1 MARQGWGEFKN
12 KGKNYDRDINYDK
25 GKDNKGKNYDGDRN
39 NDKGKN
45 NFKGKTII
53 KVNTMTNAKTMT
65 MQTSSMQIQKQRQ
78 KEAQQ
83 KKVIFLRKQ
92 LLFQKLCN
100 PASNKTKLKRLFSIV
115 SMFSIYYNA
124 LKLILFSG
132 GGRKRLERRC
142 PGSLDLYS

>member
-1 MARQGWGEFKN
+1 MPTSLPGWPSCGPGGWGQCCSLAWQGWGEFKN

-92 LLFQKLCN
+92 L
-100 PASNKTKLKRLFSIV
+100 
-115 SMFSIYYNA
+115 
-124 LKLILFSG
+124 
-132 GGRKRLERRC
+132 
-142 PGSLDLYS
+142 

>member
-12 KGKNYDRDINYDK
+12 KGKNYDRDINYDDK
-25 GKDNKGKNYDGDRN
+25 GKD
-39 NDKGKN
+39 

-83 KKVIFLRKQ
+83 KKVIFCENSCEFKNCATQLATKQ
-92 LLFQKLCN
+92 NLNVCFQFFQCFQF
-100 PASNKTKLKRLFSIV
+100 TT
-115 SMFSIYYNA
+115 MH
-124 LKLILFSG
+124 
-132 GGRKRLERRC
+132 
-142 PGSLDLYS
+142 

>member
-1 MARQGWGEFKN
+1 MARQGWGEFNN

-83 KKVIFLRKQ
+83 KK
-92 LLFQKLCN
+92 LLFCESSCDFKNCATQLT
-100 PASNKTKLKRLFSIV
+100 TKQNLNDCFQLFQCFQFTT
-115 SMFSIYYNA
+115 MH
-124 LKLILFSG
+124 
-132 GGRKRLERRC
+132 
-142 PGSLDLYS
+142 